1 MSTTTSS
8 RTEEVE
14 ALGEDC
20 VGTGALGPLNADTYD
35 FEPLEL
41 LLDFKS
47 ANDIVGD
54 QALFVSVCITWLIQM
69 VLWTLS

>member
-1 MSTTTSS
+1 M
-8 RTEEVE
+8 
-14 ALGEDC
+14 
-20 VGTGALGPLNADTYD
+20 GTGALGPLNADTYD